1 MYALD
6 DVDNAERAL
15 SESDVLCFTL
25 AASAKS
31 YLGTVCMFA
40 KMLSVVLFLR
50 QSPLLGVIYIILCI
64 SKCQYVINL
73 DTEYVFSQNTH
84 PMYVC
89 MCAVHCVVTVTSF
102 AIQTRVM

>member
-6 DVDNAERAL
+6 NVANAGRAL
-15 SESDVLCFTL
+15 SEYDVLCFIL

-31 YLGTVCMFA
+31 YFGTVCMFA

-64 SKCQYVINL
+64 SKYQYVIRGRISSKNL
-73 DTEYVFSQNTH
+73 LVRRTSGFAKPLVRNEIYLSH
-84 PMYVC
+84 PRK
-89 MCAVHCVVTVTSF
+89 S
-102 AIQTRVM
+102 